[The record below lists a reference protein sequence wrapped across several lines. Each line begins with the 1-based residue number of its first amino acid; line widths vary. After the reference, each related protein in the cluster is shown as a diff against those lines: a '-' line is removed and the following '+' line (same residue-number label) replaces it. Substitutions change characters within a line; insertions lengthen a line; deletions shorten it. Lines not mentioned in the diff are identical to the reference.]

1 VAVSA
6 FGTQIKMIGLMKM
19 IFKNFYFFMS
29 MQDEQYQH
37 SELTEKI
44 IGAFYT
50 VYNALGYGFL
60 EKCYESALLIELE
73 KLGLLAEAQRA
84 IIVYYDGRII
94 GDYKAD
100 IIVENSV
107 ILELKAA
114 RELAPEH
121 KAQLLNYLR
130 ATPIEVGLLLNFGIK
145 AQVHRLT
152 FANARKFHLPT

>member
-1 VAVSA
+1 
-6 FGTQIKMIGLMKM
+6 
-19 IFKNFYFFMS
+19 MS
-29 MQDEQYQH
+29 NEQYQH

-60 EKCYESALLIELE
+60 EKCYESAMVIELE
-73 KLGLLAEAQRA
+73 KLGLSVEAQRP
-84 IIVYYDGRII
+84 ITVYYDGRVI
-94 GDYKAD
+94 GEYKAD
-100 IIVENSV
+100 IAVENSV

-130 ATPIEVGLLLNFGIK
+130 ATPIEVGLLLNFGIR
-145 AQVHRLT
+145 AEVQRLT
-152 FANARKFHLPT
+152 FNNERKSHLPK